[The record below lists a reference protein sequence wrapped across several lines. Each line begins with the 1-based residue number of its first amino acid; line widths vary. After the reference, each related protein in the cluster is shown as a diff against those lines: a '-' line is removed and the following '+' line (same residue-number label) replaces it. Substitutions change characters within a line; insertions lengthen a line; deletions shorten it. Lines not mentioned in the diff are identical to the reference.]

1 MNSYLTHLFSPSS
14 WIQDS
19 VLLCEIYRIQGY
31 DVERLTW
38 TQIGIYVL
46 GAFMVLLAAWQ
57 SLLTITSWAKK
68 PSQSSTKLLA
78 TLIRSHHL
86 SRSESKLIEQVA
98 KQLPR
103 SIPATAL
110 FIDPR
115 LWDDDSLSLPSGEIS
130 SLKKKLFGG

>member
-1 MNSYLTHLFSPSS
+1 MSSYLLQLLSPGS

-19 VLLCEIYRIQGY
+19 VLLCEIYQIQGY
-31 DVERLTW
+31 DEVRFTW
-38 TQIGIYVL
+38 TEIGIYVL
-46 GAFMVLLAAWQ
+46 GAFMVLLAIWQ
-57 SLLTITSWAKK
+57 GAVTVASWAKK
-68 PSQSSTKLLA
+68 PSQSSTKLFA

-86 SRSESKLIEQVA
+86 SRQEAKLIEQVA
-98 KQLPR
+98 RHLPG

-115 LWDDDSLSLPSGEIS
+115 LWDDDSFSLPSGEIS

>member
-1 MNSYLTHLFSPSS
+1 MSLHLPYLFVPGLG
-14 WIQDS
+14 IQDT
-19 VLLCEIYRIQGY
+19 LLICEIYRIQGY
-31 DVERLTW
+31 DVVQVTW

-57 SLLTITSWAKK
+57 SVLAVTNWMKK
-68 PSQSSTKLLA
+68 PSQSSAKLLA

-98 KQLPR
+98 KQLP
-103 SIPATAL
+103 SAIPATAL

-115 LWDDDSLSLPSGEIS
+115 LWDDAPRSVHSGDID
-130 SLKKKLFGG
+130 SLKKKLFGS

>member
-1 MNSYLTHLFSPSS
+1 MSSYLPHLFSPSS
-14 WIQDS
+14 WIPHS
-19 VLLCEIYRIQGY
+19 LLLGEIYRIQGY
-31 DVERLTW
+31 DVVKLTW
-38 TQIGIYVL
+38 TEIVVYVL

-57 SLLTITSWAKK
+57 SVIALTSWVKK

-86 SRSESKLIEQVA
+86 SRQESKLIDQVA
-98 KQLPR
+98 KQLPG

-115 LWDDDSLSLPSGEIS
+115 LWDNDSQSLSSVEIT

>member
-1 MNSYLTHLFSPSS
+1 MISYFAHLSSLSS
-14 WIQDS
+14 WIQES
-19 VLLCEIYRIQGY
+19 FLLCEIYRIQGY

-46 GAFMVLLAAWQ
+46 GAFMVLLAVWQ
-57 SLLTITSWAKK
+57 SLLTVTSWAKK

-110 FIDPR
+110 FIDQR
-115 LWDDDSLSLPSGEIS
+115 LWDDNSLSLPSGEITS
-130 SLKKKLFGG
+130 IKKKLFGG